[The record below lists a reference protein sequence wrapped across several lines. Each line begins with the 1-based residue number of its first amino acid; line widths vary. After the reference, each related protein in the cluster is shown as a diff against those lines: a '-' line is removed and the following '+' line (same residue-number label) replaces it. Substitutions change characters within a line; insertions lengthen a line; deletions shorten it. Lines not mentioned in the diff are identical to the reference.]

1 VTGETGKSGG
11 TGGTGVMLLPV
22 PPVLPVCL
30 LLFVAPLAAQ
40 DAPSALARAETAYW
54 KLMSLRAEF
63 EQTIVNPMLGAPET
77 TRGTLYLVPPSRFAM
92 KFSEPAGDRI
102 VADGDWL
109 WAYTPSTVPGQV
121 IRQPVPQA
129 GAATPNL
136 FAQFVDRPLE
146 RYDATYAGAD
156 TVAGDA
162 VDLVTL
168 VPKVEGLPFRRVTI
182 AVSRETGLLR
192 RLAIVEDSG
201 QRRTLVLA
209 SLAPNA
215 AVPLGEV
222 RFEVP
227 RGVKVVTP

>member
-1 VTGETGKSGG
+1 MKTVGRLGG
-11 TGGTGVMLLPV
+11 WAVGLVV
-22 PPVLPVCL
+22 A
-30 LLFVAPLAAQ
+30 APLAAQ
-40 DAPSALARAETAYW
+40 DAPAALARAEAAYRT
-54 KLMSLRAEF
+54 LTSLRAQF
-63 EQTIVNPMLGAPET
+63 EQTIVNPMLSGPET
-77 TRGTLYLVPPSRFAM
+77 SRGTLYLVPPSKFAM
-92 KFSEPAGDRI
+92 RFTEPAGDRV
-102 VADGDWL
+102 VADGEWL

-146 RYDATYAGAD
+146 RYDATYAGRD
-156 TVAGDA
+156 TVAGDL
-162 VDLVTL
+162 VDLVAL

-182 AVSRETGLLR
+182 AVSRESGMLR

-201 QRRTLVLA
+201 QRRTLVLTA
-209 SLAPNA
+209 LAPNA
-215 AVPLGEV
+215 PVLPAEV